1 MCCPYIPPRAFL
13 SQRRADFA
21 PKLRPSFSACGSELC
36 HSENSPARTDGPL
49 SSGRVA
55 GDGGTRLSP
64 LCAGPVPSHRKR
76 AHSSPPPPLP
86 RAHPH
91 TTHSAGI
98 RAVTCPDRLL
108 GDGARE
114 GRILPP
120 ELRDRT
126 DPAAHEGLQRTRQL
140 PRHHAVFRGEFPVFL
155 TQDPDRY
162 EPLVT
167 FNFLDPGTSVRSPF
181 PTHLEWYSGLFARL
195 KLFNFVYVGA
205 EQSNFA
211 TAEAELTKR
220 VRTSPPNPIQKLIRY
235 FQLRELEDTKQYS
248 KISLTDLDFIAQA
261 KKIFAGQP
269 FDSLYH
275 RWRKDEIG
283 DSEISQELNHHY
295 GGKHV
300 NFDTFLLAQ
309 DPPPLRAELLVLPPV
324 ERNGLMKS
332 RLRGFYGLRYAPLRC
347 IQLNLQPLRLVAFI
361 SWRRQRP
368 CVGRERPPT
377 SRVAPGQLCSIAASS
392 RAAFLHAGLAA
403 TFAKPPT
410 KNLIKLRGLEDT
422 KQYSKIARADRDLI
436 REATKT
442 FIGEPFESLY
452 QRWKKNE
459 IWDAEIGEELDQRYG
474 GKLEGGGREADPT
487 APSYPSLVSL
497 ASTV

>member
-1 MCCPYIPPRAFL
+1 
-13 SQRRADFA
+13 
-21 PKLRPSFSACGSELC
+21 
-36 HSENSPARTDGPL
+36 
-49 SSGRVA
+49 
-55 GDGGTRLSP
+55 
-64 LCAGPVPSHRKR
+64 
-76 AHSSPPPPLP
+76 
-86 RAHPH
+86 
-91 TTHSAGI
+91 
-98 RAVTCPDRLL
+98 
-108 GDGARE
+108 
-114 GRILPP
+114 
-120 ELRDRT
+120 
-126 DPAAHEGLQRTRQL
+126 
-140 PRHHAVFRGEFPVFL
+140 VFL

-195 KLFNFVYVGA
+195 KLFNFGYVGA

-309 DPPPLRAELLVLPPV
+309 DPPPLRAELLVLPPE

-347 IQLNLQPLRLVAFI
+347 TQLNLQPLRLVAFI

-368 CVGRERPPT
+368 CVGRERPP
-377 SRVAPGQLCSIAASS
+377 
-392 RAAFLHAGLAA
+392 
-403 TFAKPPT
+403 
-410 KNLIKLRGLEDT
+410 LRGSLPANFAALLHLLALHSFM
-422 KQYSKIARADRDLI
+422 QVLPPPLRSPRRKIL
-436 REATKT
+436 
-442 FIGEPFESLY
+442 
-452 QRWKKNE
+452 
-459 IWDAEIGEELDQRYG
+459 
-474 GKLEGGGREADPT
+474 
-487 APSYPSLVSL
+487 
-497 ASTV
+497 